1 MRAHPEPIG
10 YYAPTYSRSP
20 VVPAAAPVPTVLF
33 VIPESERALYAGE
46 QFTRV
51 FAHTSSEALRLIAL
65 SRPRLVVVDW
75 DDPALAASD
84 ICAANQT
91 SVLVTTADV
100 ANVPRILKAGCHGVL
115 LKPFAPNLLA
125 ARVGRVLKE
134 TERPWGHRNLPANWP
149 TGTNRTWPDTPCPQC
164 GVGGATSFDFSSYR
178 RMWYACLS
186 CDHTWLG
193 PRQE

>member
-10 YYAPTYSRSP
+10 YYAPLSRSA
-20 VVPAAAPVPTVLF
+20 VVPTAPPVPTVLF
-33 VIPESERALYAGE
+33 VVPERDRGVYAGE

-51 FAHTSSEALRLIAL
+51 FAHSSSEAMRTIAIN
-65 SRPRLVVVDW
+65 RPRLVVVDW
-75 DDPALAASD
+75 DEPSLSAAE
-84 ICAANQT
+84 ICATAQT

-100 ANVPRILKAGCHGVL
+100 ANVPRILKAGCQGVL

-134 TERPWGHRNLPANWP
+134 TERIIGPKTLPAGWQ
-149 TGTNRTWPDTPCPQC
+149 TGTNRVWPDTACPQC
-164 GVGGATSFDFSSYR
+164 GVAGATSFDFSSYR